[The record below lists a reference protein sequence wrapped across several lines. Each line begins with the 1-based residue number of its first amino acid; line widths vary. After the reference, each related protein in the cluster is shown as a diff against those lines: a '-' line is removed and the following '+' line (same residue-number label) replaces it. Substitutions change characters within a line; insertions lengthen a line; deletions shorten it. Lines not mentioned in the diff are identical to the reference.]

1 MVAFYEVFLYVVVV
15 AVLAAFAFRV
25 YYHFYW
31 SELPPKYD
39 PKKTPAD
46 APLELDPKTYPNRG
60 LYKRKFP
67 SPSEFAQLT
76 LEKQAEYAS
85 VFPRRYGM
93 REDYLDR
100 LYESLT
106 HDSVQ
111 LSITTLGNIAYLSR
125 LHPTS
130 RWVTLQQDVWKR
142 VLEDKKTT

>member
-1 MVAFYEVFLYVVVV
+1 MVALYAAFLYVVGI

-25 YYHFYW
+25 YYRFYW
-31 SELPPKYD
+31 SELPPEYD
-39 PKKTPAD
+39 PKKTSAD
-46 APLELDPKTYPNRG
+46 APLELDPKAYPNRG
-60 LYKRKFP
+60 LYHRKFP
-67 SPSEFAQLT
+67 SFPEFAQLT
-76 LEKQAEYAS
+76 LEKQAKYAS

-93 REDYLDR
+93 RDDYLDQ

-111 LSITTLGNIAYLSR
+111 LSISTLGNLAYLSR

-130 RWVTLQQDVWKR
+130 RWATLQQDVWKQ